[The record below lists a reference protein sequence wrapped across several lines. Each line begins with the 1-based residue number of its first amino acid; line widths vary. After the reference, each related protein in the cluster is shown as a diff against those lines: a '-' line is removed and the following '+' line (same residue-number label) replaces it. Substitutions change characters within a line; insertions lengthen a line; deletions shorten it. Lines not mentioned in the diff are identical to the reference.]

1 MGSSS
6 RGDLCRSTSSV
17 VHCTSTCDLRRSSAR
32 SCCSSCRHL
41 RGTCASR
48 HLCCTGSCCHLC
60 GTSRFVH
67 RSCACGDL
75 CGTSTSDRRGTCTR
89 GDIQVSSYCQCQ
101 SGLHQVDRS
110 I

>member
-1 MGSSS
+1 MGSDTHHGRHLRSS
-6 RGDLCRSTSSV
+6 STSGDV
-17 VHCTSTCDLRRSSAR
+17 RCSSSR

-48 HLCCTGSCCHLC
+48 HLCCTGSCFHLC

-67 RSCACGDL
+67 RSCACSDL
-75 CGTSTSDRRGTCTR
+75 CGTSTSDLCGTCTR
-89 GDIQVSSYCQCQ
+89 GDIQVSSCCQCQ